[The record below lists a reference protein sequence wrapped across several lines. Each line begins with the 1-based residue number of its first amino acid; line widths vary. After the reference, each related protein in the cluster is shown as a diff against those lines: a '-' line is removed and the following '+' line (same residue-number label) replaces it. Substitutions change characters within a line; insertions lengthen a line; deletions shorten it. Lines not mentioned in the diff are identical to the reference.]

1 MFEEIIVGI
10 ICAIIGIIIGY
21 FIRKNISE
29 SKIGSAELEAK
40 RIIEEAKQKA
50 ETRKKEILW
59 KNIKKIGSDMIIIEN
74 D

>member
-1 MFEEIIVGI
+1 MSEEIIVGI

-40 RIIEEAKQKA
+40 RIIEEAKQN
-50 ETRKKEILW
+50 RNKKER
-59 KNIKKIGSDMIIIEN
+59 NTC
-74 D
+74 

>member
-1 MFEEIIVGI
+1 LFEEIIVGI